1 MYYMIQTICIIQ
13 RDVIY
18 KNINIKAVCIDFT
31 GISGSQIKIHKYH
44 CVSLFVINV
53 LLLSMY

>member
-1 MYYMIQTICIIQ
+1 MIQTICIIQ

-31 GISGSQIKIHKYH
+31 GISGSQIKIHNDT